1 MATYKNLNQNLRQ
14 ELRLLGSIPDK
25 INGQTNVTYGMYMT
39 KRMNQMQAL
48 ARRNPNKWQSLSDK
62 WGLMVDNIRHAAGEL
77 ISTWINDKWNKYTER
92 NLQKMLAE
100 HERDMELLYGIA
112 DISNA
117 PIDLYEQEISNQGYY
132 KWGCDERAYDY

>member
-25 INGQTNVTYGMYMT
+25 INGKTNVTYGMYMT
-39 KRMNQMQAL
+39 KRINQIQAL

-62 WGLMVDNIRHAAGEL
+62 WGQLVDNIRHAAGEL

-112 DISNA
+112 DISNS
-117 PIDLYEQEISNQGYY
+117 PLDFDEQEISNQGYY

>member
-14 ELRLLGSIPDK
+14 ELRLLGSIPEK

-39 KRMNQMQAL
+39 KRINQMQTL
-48 ARRNPNKWQSLSDK
+48 ARRNPNKWQPLSDK

-100 HERDMELLYGIA
+100 HERDMALLYGIA

-117 PIDLYEQEISNQGYY
+117 HLDFDEQEISNQCYY
-132 KWGCDERAYDY
+132 KWSCDERAYDY